1 MNDKNRVTLLSLLS
15 VEDPRIRQMEENDG
29 EDGKALRRRII
40 CEDDIE
46 KDSVGVVEL
55 EKITPVEEKTRSLL
69 DCMHFIPHF
78 FYRNLRYMNGLLPTP
93 SVMADLPA
101 FSECING
108 LFRDKN
114 GLPVDSME
122 LWIIPEATM
131 ARAMQRLRQFRQE
144 QVGFTWVPEDIILP
158 SYYVKLTC
166 EQKILFCL
174 CLFRWVFQDSLSHPF
189 IFALSECLQLIG
201 YLYAFNRY
209 PERALEAQKR
219 LKFFMGVTETITP
232 PGFTNTSW
240 HNAIHLFENT
250 INGGTM
256 KEKDDFFC
264 EYLLG
269 LLKNHANGGW
279 KSAIA
284 VDRCAQTPEPVGPRE
299 GLEQAAPRPPP
310 CGAPTPASAPPQR
323 GTPTPASG
331 PPRSGTPR

>member
-1 MNDKNRVTLLSLLS
+1 MVGKAREQWTDLFRLPSQLDREKAFWKESFKSTYMNDKNRVTLLSLLS
-15 VEDPRIRQMEENDG
+15 VEDPRIRQMEEKNG
-29 EDGKALRRRII
+29 EDGKA
-40 CEDDIE
+40 IE
-46 KDSVGVVEL
+46 KDSVDVMEV

-93 SVMADLPA
+93 SVMADIPA

-122 LWIIPEATM
+122 IWKNPEATM

-144 QVGFTWVPEDIILP
+144 HVGFTWVTEDIILP
-158 SYYVKLTC
+158 SCYVKLTC

-174 CLFRWVFQDSLSHPF
+174 CLFRWVFQDSLKHPF

-219 LKFFMGVTETITP
+219 LKFFTG
-232 PGFTNTSW
+232 
-240 HNAIHLFENT
+240 
-250 INGGTM
+250 
-256 KEKDDFFC
+256 
-264 EYLLG
+264 
-269 LLKNHANGGW
+269 
-279 KSAIA
+279 
-284 VDRCAQTPEPVGPRE
+284 
-299 GLEQAAPRPPP
+299 
-310 CGAPTPASAPPQR
+310 
-323 GTPTPASG
+323 
-331 PPRSGTPR
+331 

>member
-1 MNDKNRVTLLSLLS
+1 MRTVVGTAREQLTDVYRLLSQLHREKAFFWKESFKSTTMNDMNRVTLLSLLS
-15 VEDPRIRQMEENDG
+15 EEDARIRQMEENDG
-29 EDGKALRRRII
+29 EDGKALRRII
-40 CEDDIE
+40 GEDDIE
-46 KDSVGVVEL
+46 KDSVGVVEV

-69 DCMHFIPHF
+69 DCMHFIPNL

-122 LWIIPEATM
+122 IWKNLEATM

-144 QVGFTWVPEDIILP
+144 HVGFTWVMEDIILP

-166 EQKILFCL
+166 EQKIFFCL
-174 CLFRWVFQDSLSHPF
+174 YLFRWVFQDSLSHPF

-201 YLYAFNRY
+201 HLYAFNRY

-219 LKFFMGVTETITP
+219 LKLFMGVIETITP

-250 INGGTM
+250 INVGTM

-264 EYLLG
+264 E
-269 LLKNHANGGW
+269 
-279 KSAIA
+279 
-284 VDRCAQTPEPVGPRE
+284 
-299 GLEQAAPRPPP
+299 
-310 CGAPTPASAPPQR
+310 
-323 GTPTPASG
+323 
-331 PPRSGTPR
+331 